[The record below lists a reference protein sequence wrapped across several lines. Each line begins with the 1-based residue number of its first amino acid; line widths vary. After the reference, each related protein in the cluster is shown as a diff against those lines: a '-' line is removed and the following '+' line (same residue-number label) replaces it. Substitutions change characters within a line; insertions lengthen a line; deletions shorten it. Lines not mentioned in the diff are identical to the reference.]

1 VLGLRLADRA
11 GKGLRT
17 APRDALLADATPADR
32 RGAAFGFHRAM
43 DHAGAVL
50 GPLVAAGLLA
60 LGVGMRSVFLLA
72 AVPAAATV
80 GVLLLAVREGRRGA
94 GGASES
100 MPPRQPFFSDLG
112 TPYRRLLLALV
123 VFTLGNST
131 DAFLLLRLHD
141 AGLAAGWVAALW
153 SAHHVMKISTSWVGG
168 AWSDRRGRRAPVLAG
183 WAVYAAVYLGFA
195 ATSGLPGLVVLF
207 LLYGLYFGLTEPVEK
222 AWVVDLAPAGR
233 RGTALGLYH
242 GAVGLAALP
251 ASLLFGLLWS
261 RFGAPV
267 AFGTG
272 AVLAVV
278 AGFLLLRLPSR
289 PATSVAA

>member
-1 VLGLRLADRA
+1 
-11 GKGLRT
+11 
-17 APRDALLADATPADR
+17 
-32 RGAAFGFHRAM
+32 
-43 DHAGAVL
+43 
-50 GPLVAAGLLA
+50 
-60 LGVGMRSVFLLA
+60 MRSVFLLA

-261 RFGAPV
+261 GFGAPV

-278 AGFLLLRLPSR
+278 AGLLLLRLPSR